1 MSNTF
6 GIKQSFRSQAIARK
20 FARTPSSSSPSP
32 SPSDLSSNQ
41 TKVKQNVFESG
52 NNNFASNVLNRRNTL
67 NDNVKISSLDSV
79 NKSNLNNTSS
89 SLTDLNS
96 SNELNDKTDYRRAVS
111 ARLLHM
117 KNYNKAVTR
126 SADHM

>member
-20 FARTPSSSSPSP
+20 FARNSSPSNN
-32 SPSDLSSNQ
+32 LNENNSNSQQ
-41 TKVKQNVFESG
+41 TSEVNVFENG
-52 NNNFASNVLNRRNTL
+52 NSSFASNVLNRKSG
-67 NDNVKISSLDSV
+67 NVGHVGHVQISS
-79 NKSNLNNTSS
+79 NTSS
-89 SLTDLNS
+89 YNNQNS
-96 SNELNDKTDYRRAVS
+96 SDNVSQDDSDKPIIRKLVN

>member
-6 GIKQSFRSQAIARK
+6 GIKQSFRSQSIARK
-20 FARTPSSSSPSP
+20 FARTKSLTPPPSS
-32 SPSDLSSNQ
+32 DE
-41 TKVKQNVFESG
+41 VKTEFNVFENV
-52 NNNFASNVLNRRNTL
+52 NNDFASSVLNRKNGQVTITSSMNLNTQNNSL
-67 NDNVKISSLDSV
+67 HSSL
-79 NKSNLNNTSS
+79 S
-89 SLTDLNS
+89 SLSN
-96 SNELNDKTDYRRAVS
+96 NELQSSTNNNIRGGVVN

>member
-20 FARTPSSSSPSP
+20 FARTPSSS
-32 SPSDLSSNQ
+32 PSDNSREEK
-41 TKVKQNVFESG
+41 TEVNVFESG
-52 NNNFASNVLNRRNTL
+52 NNTFASSVLNRRNV
-67 NDNVKISSLDSV
+67 NGHVQISNITKLTPSQSV
-79 NKSNLNNTSS
+79 LNNNTENQEES
-89 SLTDLNS
+89 
-96 SNELNDKTDYRRAVS
+96 DKPVVRKLVN

>member
-20 FARTPSSSSPSP
+20 FARNSSPSNNTNEN
-32 SPSDLSSNQ
+32 SSQQ
-41 TKVKQNVFESG
+41 TSEINVFENG
-52 NNNFASNVLNRRNTL
+52 NSSFASDVLNRKSGGNVG
-67 NDNVKISSLDSV
+67 NVKISSNTNSYNNNQHSLVNVSQDDSDKPVIRKLV
-79 NKSNLNNTSS
+79 N
-89 SLTDLNS
+89 
-96 SNELNDKTDYRRAVS
+96 